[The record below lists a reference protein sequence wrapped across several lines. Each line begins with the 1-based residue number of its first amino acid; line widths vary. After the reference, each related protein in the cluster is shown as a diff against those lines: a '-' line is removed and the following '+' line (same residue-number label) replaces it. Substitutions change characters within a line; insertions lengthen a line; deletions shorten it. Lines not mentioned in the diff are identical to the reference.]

1 MRRIATVILLTIS
14 LIMSL
19 AITAYAD
26 DTNEIKSLDEIVA
39 QPSDS
44 AIQSDETE
52 SVNAP
57 GSAEETSKLFNDLG
71 KAADMSEASEEV
83 KKPLSFLQKAVT
95 YVVQILSYVATFGL
109 TLRVVLDLIYIG
121 LPFLR
126 KTLANGHIGNPQA
139 GAGGLPQQPG
149 MMGGLGGM
157 GGGLGGF
164 GGMGGFGGIGGFGM
178 NRGYGMGSPMY
189 GNPMMGAGM
198 GAAQQPG
205 LFGNIQWVSNA
216 ALNATAGESTLG
228 PDGKPVNPLKM
239 YAKDMVIVLVITPI
253 MLILAVSGAL
263 TQLGLLIGGAIAGAI
278 SNIGGSI

>member
-1 MRRIATVILLTIS
+1 MSMRRIATVILLTIS

-95 YVVQILSYVATFGL
+95 YV
-109 TLRVVLDLIYIG
+109 
-121 LPFLR
+121 
-126 KTLANGHIGNPQA
+126 
-139 GAGGLPQQPG
+139 
-149 MMGGLGGM
+149 
-157 GGGLGGF
+157 
-164 GGMGGFGGIGGFGM
+164 
-178 NRGYGMGSPMY
+178 
-189 GNPMMGAGM
+189 
-198 GAAQQPG
+198 
-205 LFGNIQWVSNA
+205 
-216 ALNATAGESTLG
+216 
-228 PDGKPVNPLKM
+228 GKFKLC
-239 YAKDMVIVLVITPI
+239 
-253 MLILAVSGAL
+253 
-263 TQLGLLIGGAIAGAI
+263 
-278 SNIGGSI
+278 SNIWFNIKSRSGFNIYWFAGLKKNIS